1 MDSSNQSRI
10 LRFGHFEVD
19 LRSGELRRNGFT
31 VKLQGQPFQ
40 ILAMLLERPG
50 QLLTREEIRG
60 RLWPADTF
68 VDFDH
73 SLNSAITRLREALG
87 DSADNPRYV
96 ETLPRRGY
104 RFIGLVEKPG
114 IDVPSPSGG
123 TASRQRKATW
133 VGVTGVS
140 VVVLLSAIALWTTW
154 IRPGRTS
161 SPSLELVPLVAL
173 QRAQASPA
181 FSPDGNQ
188 VAFGGYEGEDSA
200 IYTALVG
207 GDKPL
212 RLTVKSGVCCPSW
225 SPD

>member
-50 QLLTREEIRG
+50 ELLTREEIRCK
-60 RLWPADTF
+60 LWPADTF

-87 DSADNPRYV
+87 DSADAPRFV

-104 RFIGLVEKPG
+104 QLYCL
-114 IDVPSPSGG
+114 
-123 TASRQRKATW
+123 SRQARFTSTLIEYPETAFWETHGERAVDITW
-133 VGVTGVS
+133 ER
-140 VVVLLSAIALWTTW
+140 I
-154 IRPGRTS
+154 I
-161 SPSLELVPLVAL
+161 
-173 QRAQASPA
+173 
-181 FSPDGNQ
+181 
-188 VAFGGYEGEDSA
+188 
-200 IYTALVG
+200 
-207 GDKPL
+207 
-212 RLTVKSGVCCPSW
+212 
-225 SPD
+225 